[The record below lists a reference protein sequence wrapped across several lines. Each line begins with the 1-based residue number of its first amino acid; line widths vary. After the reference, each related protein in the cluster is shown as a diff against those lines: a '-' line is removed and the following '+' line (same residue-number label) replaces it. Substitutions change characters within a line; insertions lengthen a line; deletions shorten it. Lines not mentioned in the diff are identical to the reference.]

1 MTVRLAE
8 AQAWLV
14 AKRLEQDGV
23 TITYKRGSESTS
35 LTAIPGRSSRE
46 VATDYGLLI
55 QYQSTDYLIRPS
67 DLVLG
72 LEQVTPEPGDVI
84 EEVAGDRRYVFEVTD
99 LEGAPCYTID
109 AARSTMRVHV
119 KLLRTEDV

>member
-23 TITYKRGSESTS
+23 TITYKRGSDSVT
-35 LTAIPGRSSRE
+35 LIALHGRSSRE
-46 VATDYGLLI
+46 VAIDYGLLI
-55 QYQSTDYLIRPS
+55 EYQSTDYLVRPT

-72 LEQVTPEPGDVI
+72 GEQVTPEPGDVI
-84 EEVAGDRRYVFEVTD
+84 EEEDAGKRYVFEVTD